1 MRTLFVMILLSEVV
15 FSQTALKALAGS
27 DEGDSGEAATVA
39 AMPNLYPALPPLPKG
54 KATVI
59 GGTVRN
65 LDSLRD
71 DLTLHV
77 YGGHPMKILYDE
89 RTEVYR
95 DGKRISL
102 HDLRSGDRISVET
115 VLDGSNVFARS
126 IHVLTATVEGECH
139 GQVVSFERGRGEL
152 LVRDSL
158 SSEPVKLSVT
168 SSTKIIKGGQEQAA
182 AGLTDGA
189 LVSVQFQPDGSG
201 GGVAREVAILAT
213 PGNNFV
219 FRGTIDFLDVHAG
232 LLVLLDPRD
241 NQRYEIVFDP
251 QQPVSRRLREGAD
264 VTVNAGFD
272 GTRYSAHSISVNSLV
287 TK

>member
-1 MRTLFVMILLSEVV
+1 MGAFLVMILLSGIA
-15 FSQTALKALAGS
+15 FSQDAAKPLVGV
-27 DEGDSGEAATVA
+27 DEGGSGEAATLTT
-39 AMPNLYPALPPLPKG
+39 MPNLYPDLPPVPAG

-95 DGKRISL
+95 DGKRIPPSE
-102 HDLRSGDRISVET
+102 LRSGERISVET

-126 IHVLTATVEGECH
+126 IHVLTATLEGECH
-139 GQVVSFERGRGEL
+139 GQVVRFERGRGEL
-152 LVRDSL
+152 LVRESL
-158 SSEPVKLSVT
+158 SSEPVKLSLT
-168 SSTKIIKGGQEQAA
+168 ASTKIMKGGQEQAA

-189 LVSVQFQPDGSG
+189 LVSVRFQPDGSG
-201 GGVAREVAILAT
+201 GGVAREIAVLAT
-213 PGNNFV
+213 PGNSFV
-219 FRGTIDFLDVHAG
+219 FRGNVDFLDVHAG

-241 NQRYEIVFDP
+241 NQHYEIFFDP

-272 GTRYSAHSISVNSLV
+272 GTRYSANSITVNSLA